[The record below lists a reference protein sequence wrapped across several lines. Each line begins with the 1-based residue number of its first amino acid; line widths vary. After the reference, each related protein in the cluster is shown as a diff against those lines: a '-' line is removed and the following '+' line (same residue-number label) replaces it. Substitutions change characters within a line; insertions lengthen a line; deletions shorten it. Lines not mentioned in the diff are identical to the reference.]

1 MDRATSMELHD
12 LHARICKAI
21 ADPKRLLII
30 SELRDGAKTVG
41 ELAVDLE
48 ISQSN
53 ASQHLSILR
62 ERGVVE
68 SEKDGL
74 NVYYSLTSQKVVE
87 AIDLLREFMV
97 DQLGDQTRLSRAAK
111 RSQRT

>member
-1 MDRATSMELHD
+1 MDKQTVQELHD

-30 SELRDGAKTVG
+30 NELRDGPLTVG
-41 ELAVDLE
+41 DIAENLE

-53 ASQHLSILR
+53 ASQHLGVLR
-62 ERGVVE
+62 DRGIVVATR
-68 SEKDGL
+68 DGL
-74 NVYYSLTSQKVVE
+74 NVYYELASNKIVR

-97 DQLGDQTRLSRAAK
+97 DQLGDSARLGRAA
-111 RSQRT
+111 RRVG